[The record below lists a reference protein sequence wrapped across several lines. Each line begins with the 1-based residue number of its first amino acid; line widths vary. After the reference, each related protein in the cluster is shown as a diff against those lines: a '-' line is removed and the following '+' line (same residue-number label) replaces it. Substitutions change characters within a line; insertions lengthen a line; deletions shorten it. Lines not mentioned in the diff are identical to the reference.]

1 MPIPMVPPPSIPP
14 TGNALLDLFLGH
26 VRKDP
31 FGGEGGGTGIVT
43 NTGSQSARALSKY
56 LPTFYRALQRAPN
69 EMTFV
74 EGGVPTAAKAATR
87 AIPGSSNVSIHL
99 RENLPDDLESLV
111 HEGLHGL
118 YASKRGSMIP
128 PSGSGNRILEALAS
142 PPVAQSL
149 RGVYDEPEHAA
160 LAAMAKQV
168 LVRGGLLPSQFLR
181 GRGW

>member
-1 MPIPMVPPPSIPP
+1 MPIPMVPPASIPP
-14 TGNALLDLFLGH
+14 TGNALLDLFLGYA
-26 VRKDP
+26 RKDP
-31 FGGEGGGTGIVT
+31 FGGLGGGTGIVM
-43 NTGSQSARALSKY
+43 NPGSESARALSKY

-74 EGGVPTAAKAATR
+74 EGGVPAVAKAATR
-87 AIPGSSNVSIHL
+87 RVTPGSSNVTMHF

-181 GRGW
+181 GRG